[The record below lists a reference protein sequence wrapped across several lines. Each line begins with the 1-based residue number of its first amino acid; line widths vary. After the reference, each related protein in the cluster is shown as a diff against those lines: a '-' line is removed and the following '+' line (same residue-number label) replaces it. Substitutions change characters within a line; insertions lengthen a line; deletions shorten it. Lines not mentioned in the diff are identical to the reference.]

1 MPPLR
6 TKDAMPE
13 LNARQYMLYEK
24 LECIAEELGPFD
36 WSSGPNGAHYMNAFV
51 NPFAGQ
57 GLQCAN
63 CVFFRGGGSCEI
75 VAGPIEPGALCK
87 LWVIP
92 ESLIVQ
98 SMVYEIAQ
106 ADGSV
111 SKRQVAGIQHKEI
124 DLSILETRKDGGKIL
139 ISTPSFDRDADR
151 VLPMGGR
158 VDDYLKN
165 PIVQWGHNYYD
176 PWATIGRTT
185 SLEITPDGL
194 VADFEL
200 RPAANDLDPQNIVLL
215 LWNGGWVKTASI
227 GFKPEAAAPNE
238 RGGLDFTGWSL
249 LEWSV
254 VPIPANQDALRLAH
268 ESYPKAMS
276 AYTKALKAG
285 RVLSTANEQ
294 KLRDARDAIDSVL
307 SQMPAEDVS
316 GLTNPGMNDD
326 RQRSANPVADDIDLS
341 PLAAAL
347 ARLQAKFL

>member
-1 MPPLR
+1 
-6 TKDAMPE
+6 MPE
-13 LNARQYMLYEK
+13 LNARQYALYEK
-24 LECIAEELGPFD
+24 LEGIAEELGPFD

-106 ADGSV
+106 ADGTRI
-111 SKRQVAGIQHKEI
+111 KRQVSGIQHKEI
-124 DLSILETRKDGGKIL
+124 GLTILETRKDGGKIL

-151 VLPMGGR
+151 VMPMGGR

-185 SLEITPDGL
+185 SLEVTPEGL

-238 RGGLDFTGWSL
+238 RGGLDFTTWSL

-254 VPIPANQDALRLAH
+254 VPIPANQDALRLAQ
-268 ESYPKAMS
+268 ESYPKAMRE
-276 AYTKALKAG
+276 YTKAVNKAG
-285 RVLSTANEQ
+285 RVLNSANEQ
-294 KLRDARDAIDSVL
+294 KLREAEDLNGRASELIKSVL
-307 SQMPAEDVS
+307 AQLD
-316 GLTNPGMNDD
+316 TDPGMNDD
-326 RQRSANPVADDIDLS
+326 RQRSVEPVANDIDLS
-341 PLAAAL
+341 PLAEAL
-347 ARLQAKFL
+347 ARLRTKI